1 MKQDVL
7 RFLNKYKVYL
17 VILAIFLVWVLFFD
31 EYNIIRIQRDSSK
44 LKSLKQEAEYLQKKI
59 EKDRERLNALK
70 TDTAEVEKFA
80 RETYL
85 LKKENE
91 DVFVIVEDD

>member
-31 EYNIIRIQRDSSK
+31 EYNLIRIRRDSRK
-44 LKSLKQEAEYLQKKI
+44 LKNLKQEAEYLQKKI

>member
-1 MKQDVL
+1 MKQALL

-17 VILAIFLVWVLFFD
+17 IILAVFLVWILFFD
-31 EYNIIRIQRDSSK
+31 EYNLIRIRRDNHK
-44 LKSLKQEAEYLQKKI
+44 LKSLKQEAEYLQEKI

>member
-31 EYNIIRIQRDSSK
+31 EYNLIRIRRDSRK

>member
-1 MKQDVL
+1 MKQAGL

-17 VILAIFLVWVLFFD
+17 IILAVFLVWILFFD
-31 EYNIIRIQRDSSK
+31 EYNLIRIRRDTRK
-44 LKSLKQEAEYLQKKI
+44 LKSLKQEAEYLQEKI

-91 DVFVIVEDD
+91 DVFVIVDDD